1 MEKLSSSS
9 HFLDLGS
16 LDNLRAQAQK
26 DEQGA
31 LKEVAKQFEGIF
43 VQMLMKSMREANAA
57 FESDS
62 PMNSQYTKFYE
73 QMHDQQMSIELS
85 SQGGLG
91 LADVMVK
98 QLSPK
103 APPKPSATRLATDNN
118 VMLHQPVSHASTPSI
133 QPDAMQPNTLA
144 ALAAKQPLSVA
155 QQCAPSSTN
164 ADTHADTH
172 ADPNDVTVLFFDAM
186 QSLQRPEPRQ
196 SPAIT
201 LLDNVLSGRVLPS
214 VAKAATSQ
222 QINSQADFVRV
233 LYPHA
238 VKAAKAMGTEP
249 ELLLAQSA
257 LETGW
262 GQKMVKGHNGQPSYN
277 LFNIKADRRWD
288 GNKAQVSTLE
298 YEQGI
303 AVRQNANFRVYENFE
318 QSFSDLADFI
328 ATNDRY
334 KHARTQAD
342 KPAEFIRSL
351 QKAGYA
357 TDPQYANKVLNVL
370 KTIKSDFAEF
380 LVKEA
385 Q

>member
-103 APPKPSATRLATDNN
+103 APPKPSATRLATDNPF
-118 VMLHQPVSHASTPSI
+118 MLHQPVSHASTPSI
-133 QPDAMQPNTLA
+133 QADAMQPNTLA
-144 ALAAKQPLSVA
+144 ALAAQQPLSVA
-155 QQCAPSSTN
+155 QQGAPSS
-164 ADTHADTH
+164 THADTH

-214 VAKAATSQ
+214 VAKA
-222 QINSQADFVRV
+222 
-233 LYPHA
+233 
-238 VKAAKAMGTEP
+238 
-249 ELLLAQSA
+249 
-257 LETGW
+257 
-262 GQKMVKGHNGQPSYN
+262 
-277 LFNIKADRRWD
+277 
-288 GNKAQVSTLE
+288 
-298 YEQGI
+298 
-303 AVRQNANFRVYENFE
+303 
-318 QSFSDLADFI
+318 
-328 ATNDRY
+328 
-334 KHARTQAD
+334 
-342 KPAEFIRSL
+342 
-351 QKAGYA
+351 
-357 TDPQYANKVLNVL
+357 
-370 KTIKSDFAEF
+370 
-380 LVKEA
+380 
-385 Q
+385 

>member
-1 MEKLSSSS
+1 
-9 HFLDLGS
+9 
-16 LDNLRAQAQK
+16 
-26 DEQGA
+26 
-31 LKEVAKQFEGIF
+31 
-43 VQMLMKSMREANAA
+43 
-57 FESDS
+57 
-62 PMNSQYTKFYE
+62 
-73 QMHDQQMSIELS
+73 
-85 SQGGLG
+85 
-91 LADVMVK
+91 
-98 QLSPK
+98 
-103 APPKPSATRLATDNN
+103 
-118 VMLHQPVSHASTPSI
+118 
-133 QPDAMQPNTLA
+133 
-144 ALAAKQPLSVA
+144 
-155 QQCAPSSTN
+155 
-164 ADTHADTH
+164 
-172 ADPNDVTVLFFDAM
+172 
-186 QSLQRPEPRQ
+186 
-196 SPAIT
+196 
-201 LLDNVLSGRVLPS
+201 
-214 VAKAATSQ
+214 
-222 QINSQADFVRV
+222 
-233 LYPHA
+233 
-238 VKAAKAMGTEP
+238 
-249 ELLLAQSA
+249 
-257 LETGW
+257 W